1 MIPPLEAPFIVE
13 NIKQYLYC
21 PRIVFFERCLPGIR
35 PRTFAMDVGHEDHIE
50 ARRNARRRLMPD
62 REFDGAERTFDVDII
77 DMELHLRGRLDEVI
91 VTRQG
96 EAIPVE
102 YKAARK
108 ITPTHRIQVAA
119 YALLLERQ
127 SGTAVGQAYIYLIP
141 TRKTH
146 LLPITRE
153 DTAAVERV
161 LVSLQTMIA
170 HECMP
175 EPTAIRARCNVC
187 EFRRFCNDV

>member
-1 MIPPLEAPFIVE
+1 MIPPLESPFIVE
-13 NIKQYLYC
+13 NIKQFLYC

-35 PRTFAMDVGHEDHIE
+35 PRTFAMDAGHEDHIE
-50 ARRNARRRLMPD
+50 ARRNALRRLMPD
-62 REFDGAERTFDVDII
+62 REFDGAQRTFDIDII
-77 DMELHLRGRLDEVI
+77 DPAINLRGRLDEVI

-96 EAIPVE
+96 ETIPVE

-108 ITPTHRIQVAA
+108 ITPAHRIQVTA

-127 SGTAVGQAYIYLIP
+127 SGKAVSQAYIYLIP

-146 LLPITRE
+146 LLPITLE
-153 DTAAVERV
+153 DRAVVEQI
-161 LVSLQTMIA
+161 LMSLQTMIA
-170 HECMP
+170 HEHMP
-175 EPTAIRARCNVC
+175 EPTAIRARCSVC